1 MRADD
6 IVRLPGDRFVAL
18 KLAIPGMIS
27 GALSWA
33 LIDSADKLDLN
44 FQFEGFGLLLLPVS
58 IYPGLVFGLI
68 LGAVLHLW
76 AKVSLLRAIG
86 YVFAAGLSYF
96 CAFHVAFYIMGNG
109 FSSAET
115 LVAYIAGGIPGGL
128 AGSLLLGLLTKLLLQ
143 VPGRLVLRIPVA
155 VGTIAGALLG
165 LYCLLRPLARRLWG
179 QSRAAAARQR
189 ARTRPSAHRFLKA
202 GGRFSAKALMPSF

>member
-1 MRADD
+1 MRAGD
-6 IVRLPGDRFVAL
+6 IVRLPGDQFVAL
-18 KLAIPGMIS
+18 KLAVPGMIS

-33 LIDSADKLDLN
+33 LIDSADRWDLN

-68 LGAVLHLW
+68 LGAVLHVR

-86 YVFAAGLSYF
+86 YAFAAGLSYF

-109 FSSAET
+109 FGSAET

-143 VPGRLVLRIPVA
+143 VSGRLVLRVPVA

-165 LYCLLRPLARRLWG
+165 LGTLDSHNGWGFIAFFVLWQGAYGASLAPLLRDSARV
-179 QSRAAAARQR
+179 
-189 ARTRPSAHRFLKA
+189 P
-202 GGRFSAKALMPSF
+202 AL